1 MKKVYILVIKNQF
14 ALLGVINFY
23 FLIYN
28 IDLTERTSD
37 KIKKTLKFKFI
48 HFLYIYLSNIK
59 FFKMHRYYIVFF
71 FFLKLVNMSS
81 YRTIG

>member
-48 HFLYIYLSNIK
+48 HFLYI
-59 FFKMHRYYIVFF
+59 
-71 FFLKLVNMSS
+71 LVQHK
-81 YRTIG
+81 IFQDA